1 MKSGKGA
8 GFSSNVPSD
17 SKQIN
22 FSQMD
27 NSLAKEMAK
36 MKKAEEKPPTPSRV
50 TPRRTLGNIL
60 NTDKKSEE
68 KKTLDNKPPLYV
80 PGKRAPS
87 ENTRIGKSKTGFTSD
102 ISENQGS
109 GFGRRASY
117 N

>member
-1 MKSGKGA
+1 MSKKREPMKPYAMKSGKGA
-8 GFSSNVPSD
+8 GFSSSSVSETKP
-17 SKQIN
+17 IN

-60 NTDKKSEE
+60 NTDKKEE
-68 KKTLDNKPPLYV
+68 NKVPDNKPPLYV

-87 ENTRIGKSKTGFTSD
+87 ENARQI
-102 ISENQGS
+102 
-109 GFGRRASY
+109 
-117 N
+117 